1 MLCGWFSLCYTEV
14 AMALLTYAILPLC
27 TGVNGGA
34 GTAPGAGVVG
44 GAGAVPGAGTG
55 LVPGGKPPKYG
66 EIF

>member
-1 MLCGWFSLCYTEV
+1 
-14 AMALLTYAILPLC
+14 MALLTYPILPLC